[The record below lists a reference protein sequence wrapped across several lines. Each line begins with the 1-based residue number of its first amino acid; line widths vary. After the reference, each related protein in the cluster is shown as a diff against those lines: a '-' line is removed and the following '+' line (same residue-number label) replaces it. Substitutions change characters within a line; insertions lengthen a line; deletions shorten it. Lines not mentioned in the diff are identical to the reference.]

1 MDKTATTEF
10 TQDDFSPVILP
21 ETGVTTEFSTASF
34 QWVDSMTEYYYDG
47 DKMISSRTYCYHKPD
62 KNVWEAKP
70 VMDLLTADLEYQTD
84 CTIEQE
90 TTEEADD
97 AWQPAATVGTCAA
110 CQVTPATDTTQPADP
125 TQPAADP
132 TSVGVDDSQG
142 TSCASHIDPSR
153 SATAHVADPTPSE
166 DDDDD
171 DVTYRITPK
180 GCFAL
185 SLVHAGIC
193 EDVDDPDIDVAW
205 EEFEQS
211 MTVNGYVHS
220 DDEELEF
227 LQ

>member
-10 TQDDFSPVILP
+10 TQDEFAPVILP
-21 ETGVTTEFSTASF
+21 EIDAAADFSTASF
-34 QWVDSMTEYYYDG
+34 QWVDSMTEYYYSGSDI
-47 DKMISSRTYCYHKPD
+47 ISSRTYCFHKPD
-62 KNVWEAKP
+62 QNVWEAKP
-70 VMDLLTADLEYQTD
+70 VMDLIAAGLEQQTD

-90 TTEEADD
+90 TTEEADG
-97 AWQPAATVGTCAA
+97 AWQPAATVETCAA
-110 CQVTPATDTTQPADP
+110 CQVTPATDPS
-125 TQPAADP
+125 PAA
-132 TSVGVDDSQG
+132 
-142 TSCASHIDPSR
+142 
-153 SATAHVADPTPSE
+153 ADPTPSE

-211 MTVNGYVHS
+211 MTINGYVHS

>member
-10 TQDDFSPVILP
+10 TQDEFAPVVLP
-21 ETGVTTEFSTASF
+21 ETDVATEFSTASF
-34 QWVDSMTEYYYDG
+34 QWVDSMTEYYYSGG
-47 DKMISSRTYCYHKPD
+47 DIISSRTYCFHKPD

-70 VMDLLTADLEYQTD
+70 VMDLLAADLEYLTD

-97 AWQPAATVGTCAA
+97 AWQPAAQTHAGPHPVGAA
-110 CQVTPATDTTQPADP
+110 DLSGQSRSADAAPDADP

-132 TSVGVDDSQG
+132 T
-142 TSCASHIDPSR
+142 
-153 SATAHVADPTPSE
+153 PSE
-166 DDDDD
+166 DNDGD
-171 DVTYRITPK
+171 DVAYRITPK

-193 EDVDDPDIDVAW
+193 EDVDDPYIDVAW

-211 MTVNGYVHS
+211 MTINGYIHS